1 MENLPHNIRVSISS
15 GTVIKILAIIAL
27 SVALFLVR
35 DLILVLLAAV
45 VIASAIEPAT
55 KWFKRYNVG
64 RIPAV
69 LITYVLIVVSLLG
82 IFYFL
87 VPTVLDQASTFI
99 TKIPQYLDSV
109 DIWSPLRQIGV
120 VDGNQAVQKITE
132 SFSLK
137 DIADN
142 IRSLIPTS
150 SNGLFGTVSSIFG
163 GFMSFLLIVV
173 LSFYLAVQEDG
184 VGQFLRV
191 IVPVKS
197 QKYIIDLWKRSQAK
211 IGLWMEGQILLGL
224 IIAILVYLGLTILG
238 IDHALLL
245 AVFAGIFEL
254 IPVFGP
260 ILSAIPAVLLG
271 FVSGGASQGF
281 IIIGFY
287 IIIQQFENQLIY
299 PLVVKR
305 IVGISPII
313 VIIALIVGLK
323 LGGFLGLLLSV
334 PMSAALMEFYGDV
347 QKRKQSELEKL
358 DAAV

>member
-1 MENLPHNIRVSISS
+1 MENFPHNIRVSISS
-15 GTVIKILAIIAL
+15 GTIIKILAIITL
-27 SVALFLVR
+27 FVALFLVR

-45 VIASAIEPAT
+45 VIASSIEPAT
-55 KWFKRYNVG
+55 RWFKKYNVG

-69 LITYVLIVVSLLG
+69 LITYFLIVICLLG

-87 VPTVLDQASTFI
+87 IPTILDEASTFI
-99 TKIPQYLDSV
+99 TKIPVYLDSV
-109 DIWSPLRQIGV
+109 DIWSPLREVGII
-120 VDGNQAVQKITE
+120 DGNQTVQKITE

-137 DIADN
+137 DVATN
-142 IRSLIPTS
+142 IRSFIPTS
-150 SNGLFGTVSSIFG
+150 SEGMFGAVGTVFG
-163 GFMSFLLIVV
+163 GFMSFLLIIV
-173 LSFYLAVQEDG
+173 LSFYFAVQEDG
-184 VGQFLRV
+184 VGQFLHV
-191 IVPVKS
+191 IVPAKN

-238 IDHALLL
+238 IEHALLL
-245 AVFAGIFEL
+245 AVFAGVFEL

-305 IVGISPII
+305 IVGVSPII
-313 VIIALIVGLK
+313 VILALIVGLK

-334 PMSAALMEFYGDV
+334 PISAALMEFYSDL

-358 DAAV
+358 DAMS